1 MKATNTC
8 QYSLIATRTLTIAG
22 VVMILSS
29 MLDFIVLSIPSQIEN
44 IYNTTWQIGLTT
56 QIVDRGIIPMIGMTL
71 LFTGYWIGNNYGLRD
86 NSISSILDLRFW
98 ALLLA
103 SLLGLVYLLL
113 FPIHFNNIRIV
124 QGQSIK
130 QIEQRS
136 EQRETQLQN
145 QIDSGQLETILQE
158 QFAKQK
164 KEFSNLLKDETR
176 LNKVLENEQLSYQMK
191 TLLEESKDNPQV
203 IEEFLNK
210 RVEQAPNRA
219 LTQIRIQGKQSKEQV
234 KSRAFKS
241 SIRIGL
247 NSLLLSVGYIMIG
260 WTGLKNMGIIKGKG
274 RRQNFPR

>member
-1 MKATNTC
+1 MKATNTR

-164 KEFSNLLKDETR
+164 KEFCL
-176 LNKVLENEQLSYQMK
+176 
-191 TLLEESKDNPQV
+191 
-203 IEEFLNK
+203 
-210 RVEQAPNRA
+210 
-219 LTQIRIQGKQSKEQV
+219 
-234 KSRAFKS
+234 
-241 SIRIGL
+241 
-247 NSLLLSVGYIMIG
+247 
-260 WTGLKNMGIIKGKG
+260 
-274 RRQNFPR
+274 

>member
-1 MKATNTC
+1 MKATNIR
-8 QYSLIATRTLTIAG
+8 QYSLIAARTLTIAG

-29 MLDFIVLSIPSQIEN
+29 ILDFIVLSIPSKIEN

-56 QIVDRGIIPMIGMTL
+56 QIVDRGIIPMVGMTL
-71 LFTGYWIGNNYGLRD
+71 LFTGYWVSNNSGLRD
-86 NSISSILDLRFW
+86 NSTSSILDLRFW

-113 FPIHFNNIRIV
+113 FPIHLNNIRIA
-124 QGQSIK
+124 QGERIE
-130 QIEQRS
+130 QIEQQS

-145 QIDSGQLETILQE
+145 QIDSGQLETRVQE
-158 QFAKQK
+158 QLAKQK
-164 KEFSNLLKDETR
+164 KEFSNLLKDETK
-176 LNKVLENEQLSYQMK
+176 LKEVLADEQLSDQIK

-203 IEEFLNK
+203 IENFLKKRAEEVPNK
-210 RVEQAPNRA
+210 S

-234 KSRAFKS
+234 NSRAFKS
-241 SIRIGL
+241 SVRIGL

-274 RRQNFPR
+274 RRQNLPR